1 MLVKVV
7 LIIDKRKEQSTKY
20 KKILENSDITVF
32 VASDFAQALNFMNSF
47 EPDLILI
54 SDSLDFDVK
63 KAMEQIRVLTYNTRP
78 AVVALSKSNHIQ
90 DKIEVLDAGAD
101 DFLSEPI
108 NSEEFKARVL
118 AHLRRNFENSFSEK
132 TMLFNSKISYKMIKR
147 VLNNQSE
154 WAIMLI
160 DIDNLEFYKE
170 IYGELATDKL
180 LQTYSAIIKSSLD
193 SNDYIGQLGE
203 EDFVVITS
211 NERAEKIA
219 NYLVYA
225 FDTVVSKFYSEADAK
240 RGFTFMHGDDS
251 AEDKVNLV
259 STSIGVIS
267 NLYKNYNDLKQVV
280 SSLITTHKL
289 AKYKTGS
296 AFVVERPKIGADNA
310 VEERE
315 LNRNILIAEPD
326 EALSI
331 LLEATA
337 RLQGYNVKVVSAFS
351 DIEYAIEEFNPS
363 IIILDAGN
371 NDTLQGLDV
380 CRRLKFENQ
389 NLKSNIIFT
398 TTIHDKELV
407 LNAGADLYLPKPYEL
422 SVMFGWIKKFNDNFN
437 E

>member
-54 SDSLDFDVK
+54 SDSLEFDIK
-63 KAMEQIRVLTYNTRP
+63 KALEQIRVLTYNTRP

-90 DKIEVLDAGAD
+90 DKIEILDAGAD

-380 CRRLKFENQ
+380 CRKLKFETQ